1 MIHFDYALETNDNR
15 KFIKKSV
22 YFVELE
28 IDSLNWILL
37 SRADSIDEPSDG
49 PAWSKLE
56 KNFRAA
62 LALEEFTRNKEVYIG
77 ASFQNFK
84 ISSDYFAS
92 RALGLNP

>member
-22 YFVELE
+22 YLGVGDRLFKLDFTSKAE
-28 IDSLNWILL
+28 
-37 SRADSIDEPSDG
+37 SIDEPSDG

-56 KNFRAA
+56 QNFRSA
-62 LALEEFTRNKEVYIG
+62 LGLKKFTRSKEVYIG
-77 ASFQNFK
+77 SSFQNFK
-84 ISSDYFAS
+84 TASEYFAS